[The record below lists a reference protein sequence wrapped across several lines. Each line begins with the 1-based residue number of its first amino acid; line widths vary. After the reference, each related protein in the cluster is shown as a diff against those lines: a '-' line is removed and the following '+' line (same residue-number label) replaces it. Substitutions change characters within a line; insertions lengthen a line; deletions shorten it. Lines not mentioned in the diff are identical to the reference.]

1 MRTAACLRVE
11 DLQLFLNVFLY
22 LSAGDVS
29 WMSYFQA
36 HLFRKEQSLVH
47 RPEFIGYDRG
57 EFHERQDIFFDIYT
71 GGDLDQREA
80 LAGKFEYRTFRNIEN
95 VLVSLFDGIF
105 TGECDMFDILFEFDI
120 FAFPDYIDA
129 AVFNIYLAF
138 SSCERAK
145 EAYRLGAL
153 GYIYEPS
160 GSRHFACKF

>member
-1 MRTAACLRVE
+1 M
-11 DLQLFLNVFLY
+11 
-22 LSAGDVS
+22 
-29 WMSYFQA
+29 
-36 HLFRKEQSLVH
+36 
-47 RPEFIGYDRG
+47 
-57 EFHERQDIFFDIYT
+57 T
-71 GGDLDQREA
+71 GVNSMNGRISFSISIPGA
-80 LAGKFEYRTFRNIEN
+80 ISISVRRLAGKFEYRTFRNIEN

-153 GYIYEPS
+153 GYIY
-160 GSRHFACKF
+160 